1 MALSF
6 ENAWTQTAYI
16 AIIWFDSACDPPWQK
31 VGWYV
36 AQPGQTVQI
45 YGGNLLDLPNPN
57 WAWFA
62 QAGYADGPCWSGDA
76 GHQYRVAHNQSFN
89 QCLENNDAAMN
100 AEYPFK
106 ATQFVQGWND
116 VNVILLAPGEAGQL
130 DQGFAWP
137 IVQQVP
143 QSVAFS
149 TPPLGPSTVT
159 GSATWVLNSQ
169 GFWQFSGSIH
179 ESGII
184 GQSYAFGMYLDGVT
198 DTQGNPLSVVHTGSV
213 GSDLPFSNNND
224 SWNDQGFDQR
234 IADLWPQIAQAAAGW
249 DLSVHYTLGGVLEA
263 LAEAIGEAVVAAALA
278 IGGAAFASQY
288 TCDKTP
294 SIEATPDG
302 QGVDAVW
309 HCYLKK

>member
-6 ENAWTQTAYI
+6 ENAWSQTVYI
-16 AIIWFDSACDPPWQK
+16 AIIWFDSACSPPWQK

-36 AQPGQTVQI
+36 ANPGQTVQI
-45 YGGNLLDLPNPN
+45 YSGNLLDLPNPN

-76 GHQYRVAHNQSFN
+76 GHRYRVAHNNSFD

-106 ATQFVQGWND
+106 ATQFAQGWND
-116 VNVILLAPGEAGQL
+116 VNVILLGPGEAGQL
-130 DQGFAWP
+130 NQGFAWP

-149 TPPLGPSTVT
+149 TPTLGPSTVT
-159 GSATWVLNSQ
+159 SSATWVLNSQ
-169 GFWQFSGSIH
+169 GFWQFTGSIH

-184 GQSYAFGMYLDGVT
+184 GQNYAFGMFLDGVA
-198 DTQGNPLSVVHTGSV
+198 DAQGNPVSVVHAGSV
-213 GSDLPFSNNND
+213 GPHLPFSNDND

-234 IADLWPQIAQAAAGW
+234 IVDLWPQIAQASVGW
-249 DLSVHYTLGGVLEA
+249 DLSVHYTLGEVLEA
-263 LAEAIGEAVVAAALA
+263 LAEAIGVGVVAAALA
-278 IGGAAFASQY
+278 IGGAVFGSDY

-294 SIEATPDG
+294 TVEATPDG
-302 QGVDAVW
+302 RGVDAVW
-309 HCYLKK
+309 HCYPKK